1 MDEEIA
7 VVGNRQGL
15 LGFEYE
21 EQGRDCRATAY
32 AGLPLVLEMMRA
44 LGVNRSIE
52 EHVHTRRV
60 RREYGF
66 TDTELVE
73 SVVLMLSAGGECCE
87 DIGMLSGDEAL
98 VEMLGQK
105 LPSSPVLKQFFY
117 RFHDDTCNE
126 EIARMRALN
135 PSYVPEQTEALR
147 ALARVNEGLLAQL
160 HKRSEQLDATL
171 DLDAK
176 VHPSDKREAQMA
188 YTGQRGY
195 QPTVVVWA
203 EQDVI
208 VADEFRDGNVPA
220 QSGVLR
226 VLKQAVEALPG
237 GVEQIYF
244 RSDSAAYQ
252 HEVIDWC
259 DSEEQDRGRGKNNK
273 IVFAISADISPQL
286 RAVLEAVDEDR
297 WHRDP
302 DDGCRFWCEVDYVPS
317 KPYENKHSKPQRY
330 IGIRVVPRQRELF
343 ADGSEVKYFAVVTND
358 WERDGLDLLR
368 WHRGKAGTVEHV
380 HHVLSNEL
388 GAGVLPFG
396 RFNSN
401 AAWYRLNVL
410 TYNVL
415 SAMRRLVLPKQLSR
429 ARPKKLRYRV
439 FCIAGQIIR
448 HARRLIVRLAN
459 KWVWAES
466 FTLWQLRRRI
476 LCVARL

>member
-1 MDEEIA
+1 MDEQIA

-60 RREYGF
+60 RREDGF

-73 SVVLMLSAGGECCE
+73 SVVLMLAAGGECCE

-117 RFHDDTCNE
+117 RFHDDKRNE
-126 EIARMRALN
+126 EIAKIRALN

-147 ALARVNEGLLAQL
+147 GLARVNERLLA
-160 HKRSEQLDATL
+160 
-171 DLDAK
+171 
-176 VHPSDKREAQMA
+176 
-188 YTGQRGY
+188 
-195 QPTVVVWA
+195 
-203 EQDVI
+203 
-208 VADEFRDGNVPA
+208 
-220 QSGVLR
+220 
-226 VLKQAVEALPG
+226 
-237 GVEQIYF
+237 
-244 RSDSAAYQ
+244 
-252 HEVIDWC
+252 
-259 DSEEQDRGRGKNNK
+259 
-273 IVFAISADISPQL
+273 QL
-286 RAVLEAVDEDR
+286 RAVLDAVDEDR

-302 DDGCRFWCEVDYVPS
+302 DDGCRFWCEVDYEPS

-415 SAMRRLVLPKQLSR
+415 SAMRRLVLPKHLSR

-448 HARRLIVRLAN
+448 HARRLIVRLAT